1 MPRIYLDKIDTETA
15 FELQNWAIFTDPRL
29 IGYNYGNLTDF
40 EIKLWQGSISMPNKR
55 YFAVR
60 RVSDDRF
67 IGFIGLKNIN
77 PLLKRAKL
85 GIVFDPNFVSLGFGY
100 EAVMAIMKEFFD
112 KMGYR
117 TLTLDVNTFNKRA
130 LNLYK
135 KCGFK
140 IVSYSR
146 EVFENQDVEIDE
158 RYFEKF
164 HGLIYSKII
173 NMKISKDDYNEL
185 WNARIKTGYGYNPVW
200 EYVPK
205 YLSSNGWWWCYQGL
219 SVNL

>member
-1 MPRIYLDKIDTETA
+1 MKMPRIYLDKIDTETA

-85 GIVFDPNFVSLGFGY
+85 GIVFDPNFVSAGFGY

-112 KMGYR
+112 EMGYR

-140 IVSYSR
+140 IVSYSK

-158 RYFEKF
+158 RYFEKS

-185 WNARIKTGYGYNPVW
+185 
-200 EYVPK
+200 
-205 YLSSNGWWWCYQGL
+205 
-219 SVNL
+219 